1 MIEDGLRGCWCTSRV
16 VDGTQQGNEGVRG
29 DAVSSAVVPQVQ
41 QVQVPASHAGELVRR
56 RRYILQAS
64 ERGASEESGSY
75 YLLSRLT
82 TRAGP
87 AAAIAPVSQ

>member
-41 QVQVPASHAGELVRR
+41 QAQVPASHAGELVRR